1 MKYCIEVW
9 SIMNKMENA
18 AFKNDKNKT
27 ASSNESC
34 AAFSIK
40 ELVDNTDSE
49 DIRAFLIDV
58 LTDDPMLL
66 Q

>member
-9 SIMNKMENA
+9 SIMDKTENA
-18 AFKNDKNKT
+18 ALKNDENKT

-49 DIRAFLIDV
+49 DIRAFLINA

-66 Q
+66 